1 MPIRHLIIHDRIF
14 PIWASQEPFPIISSS
29 YVVRFLRGDGS
40 RFKGQVGK
48 TIVRCMVTC
57 EQVASGIGIVV
68 ARGWKRECLGEEEE
82 KNRDDHG
89 ESRLVLEIS
98 LVRKLMK
105 EEGRTNGGGW
115 ENTIPSSPPIIRLFY
130 TF

>member
-1 MPIRHLIIHDRIF
+1 MP
-14 PIWASQEPFPIISSS
+14 
-29 YVVRFLRGDGS
+29 FLRGDGS

-48 TIVRCMVTC
+48 TIVSCMVTC

-98 LVRKLMK
+98 LIRKLMK

-115 ENTIPSSPPIIRLFY
+115 ENTIPSPRLLSVYFILSKWIRTPKTQRPL
-130 TF
+130 

>member
-1 MPIRHLIIHDRIF
+1 MP
-14 PIWASQEPFPIISSS
+14 
-29 YVVRFLRGDGS
+29 FLRGDGS

-48 TIVRCMVTC
+48 TIVSCMVTC
-57 EQVASGIGIVV
+57 EKVASGIGIVV

-98 LVRKLMK
+98 LVRKLME

-115 ENTIPSSPPIIRLFY
+115 ENTFPSSPAYYPFILYFLDGY
-130 TF
+130 AHQNPTPFCKLYAELV